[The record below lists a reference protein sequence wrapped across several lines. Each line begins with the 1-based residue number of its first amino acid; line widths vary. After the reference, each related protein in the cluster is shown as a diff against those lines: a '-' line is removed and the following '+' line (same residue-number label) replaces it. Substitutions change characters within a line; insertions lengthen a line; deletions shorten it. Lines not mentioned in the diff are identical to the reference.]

1 MAIAFVAAGTVTL
14 ENRLYKPAGLTPGD
28 MMIAGVAAREGINTG
43 DIFVTG
49 WTKIAHAL
57 STDPNSS
64 SITAF
69 WKVAEASDP
78 SFWSP
83 SIPVV
88 NMRTCVLGYS
98 GVDPTEP
105 VDDFSEND
113 GRDTSIEFASVT
125 PTGESMLVGMASH
138 LGTTASVPAGATMRW
153 LPALASSGQANG
165 HGWEKAVSAGATGT
179 LTGGA
184 SGNSGNGWASL
195 LIALQPLRPRWD
207 VGTIG
212 WGAREAWS

>member
-28 MMIAGVAAREGINTG
+28 MMVAGIVAREGTTSDG
-43 DIFVTG
+43 VFVTG
-49 WTKIAHAL
+49 WTKIGHAL
-57 STDPNSS
+57 STAPNSS

-69 WKVAEASDP
+69 WKVAEADDP
-78 SFWSP
+78 DMWFP
-83 SIPVV
+83 TIPVV
-88 NMRTCVLGYS
+88 NERTCVLGYS

-105 VDDFSEND
+105 VYDFSEND
-113 GRDTSIEFASVT
+113 GRDTFIDFASVT
-125 PTGESMLVGMASH
+125 PSGDSMLVGMASH

-153 LPALASSGQANG
+153 LPAMAASGEANG